1 MGASRLCIKWAVFA
15 LATCAVAETF
25 PKADIDVLGS
35 IDYGQ
40 TSAPVHYSGSP
51 KYRAFEFNAR
61 PGDRLE
67 IWVHAR
73 RGVPKAF
80 LTNSGFQSMD
90 GGKPHF
96 STVIPRQSQ
105 PATYYVVFYEAK
117 FKTGDFTVELQR
129 PSRANL

>member
-1 MGASRLCIKWAVFA
+1 MGALRLFISWLILG
-15 LATCAVAETF
+15 LATCALAETF
-25 PKADIDVLGS
+25 PKADIEVLGS

-40 TSAPVHYSGSP
+40 TSAPVHYSSSP

-80 LTNSGFQSMD
+80 LTNSGFQSID
-90 GGKPHF
+90 GGNSHF
-96 STVIPRQSQ
+96 STVIPRESQ
-105 PATYYVVFYEAK
+105 PATYYVVFCEAK
-117 FKTGDFTVELQR
+117 FKAGNFTVELQR
-129 PSRANL
+129 PSR

>member
-1 MGASRLCIKWAVFA
+1 MGALRLFISWLILG
-15 LATCAVAETF
+15 LATCALAETF
-25 PKADIDVLGS
+25 PKADIEVLGS

-40 TSAPVHYSGSP
+40 TSAPVHYSSSP

-80 LTNSGFQSMD
+80 LTDSSFQSVD
-90 GGKPHF
+90 GGKAHF
-96 STVIPRQSQ
+96 STVIPRESE

-117 FKTGDFTVELQR
+117 FKAGNFTVELQR
-129 PSRANL
+129 PSR